1 MKLQELITLAGDRDL
16 SKSYPKADGVYIWDY
31 KLQYDGANNFELQLA
46 LIPSDSGKAG
56 FKDKVSVQE
65 LVDYVLDNYNPEVP
79 ADTIF
84 AELEIIDVEGITVAK
99 V

>member
-1 MKLQELITLAGDRDL
+1 MTLKDLIDLAGDRDL
-16 SKSYPKADGVYIWDY
+16 SKSYPKADGNYIWDY
-31 KLQYDGANNFELQLA
+31 KLQFNQDLGLDLA

-65 LVDYVLDNYNPEVP
+65 LVNYVLGEYDPEVSV
-79 ADTIF
+79 DS
-84 AELEIIDVEGITVAK
+84 IISQMKIVGVEGLTIAK

>member
-1 MKLQELITLAGDRDL
+1 MTLQELINLAEDRDL

-31 KLQYDGANNFELQLA
+31 KLQYNQDLGLDLV
-46 LIPSDSGKAG
+46 LIPSDSSKAG

-65 LVDYVLDNYNPEVP
+65 IIDYVLDEYNPEVP
-79 ADTIF
+79 ANQILS
-84 AELEIIDVEGITVAK
+84 EMKIIDVEGITIAK

>member
-1 MKLQELITLAGDRDL
+1 MTLKDLIDLSGDRDL
-16 SKSYPKADGVYIWDY
+16 AKSYPKADGVYIWDY
-31 KLQYDGANNFELQLA
+31 KLQYNQELNLDLV

-65 LVDYVLDNYNPEVP
+65 LINYVLDEYDPQVP
-79 ADTIF
+79 GDTIISQ
-84 AELEIIDVEGITVAK
+84 LQITGVEGITIAK